1 MILWNLIWILGFY
14 LQFLLSKVREPKST
28 LRNWYSPPDPV
39 KLKDNWNSYL
49 TQQYANYVRHRISL
63 PTTPFRSNLNCN
75 IYIRHSVTNFW
86 KKKKLFLNLRIPS
99 SMLLGNCDLNKISLI
114 CLIVWI
120 IIVAQTC
127 TYLFFSKISEVRE

>member
-86 KKKKLFLNLRIPS
+86 KKKFLKFISQFKNPQQHVTRYLWLEQNFFNLPYS
-99 SMLLGNCDLNKISLI
+99 VNYHCGVDFA
-114 CLIVWI
+114 IVVI
-120 IIVAQTC
+120 ETC
-127 TYLFFSKISEVRE
+127 H